1 MTAKKRKERE
11 KERKKE
17 TGKKRI
23 RERKVEKI
31 NNKGSKYVHNHI
43 ENIFSKYG
51 LLFSGH
57 VAMC

>member
-31 NNKGSKYVHNHI
+31 NNKGSKYHI

-51 LLFSGH
+51 FLFSRH
-57 VAMC
+57 VAKC